1 MMHNQSAHIQ
11 EKKRDVMSETMYD
24 MTRSMKNS
32 MRSNTTATWVQTAMV
47 AGQARYQRKQV
58 QLAEIAAQMQ
68 SESLS
73 LQEEANAQAKQQTMK
88 LKEIGISASAI
99 ASDTKEVARQ
109 SYLQNEAL
117 KNLTRISN
125 ESNRL
130 KEKEIGAIN
139 ELIDHVDQRTFEI
152 RLGQR
157 RQWLDGTGPG
167 MYYHAWERVA
177 QDTIERSLNY
187 TRRMEK
193 AREKDL
199 QDRYKKHL
207 ADLGISKPSK
217 ESFPVEPTMETLDEV
232 PNVPDVPQTPKR
244 APETYPW
251 DVRNTLLALLLSLI
265 ICAVAGYKF
274 FNFLKFHI
282 FENISLIAFSPI
294 LSGISLI
301 ASLLCSLLTCIVAW
315 LLFDA
320 LLGML
325 STARHPDIKKRIQRQ
340 CDEQFDKQM
349 EEWNNKTAQIKE
361 IEQEAEH
368 VKNENS
374 AKQNRYIEAKKN
386 WKAECD
392 RIEREYVLAKQDAQ
406 KRNEWNRRQSIKK
419 AYDDVMPPTRW
430 ATINPM
436 PIVRA
441 NAEFIKKSYSAMGI
455 DNVDDLPDP
464 RIPAFA
470 EPNSLPGTA
479 PHMRA
484 ELCKII
490 AEYAKEQMDETE
502 KSELSSLMSADYK
515 PLPGKPLSAAHQ
527 AQSAHQ
533 RKDKQSMVR
542 GDDSPL
548 SAKTITSSPGIPDGT
563 YVLTRRIQ
571 RENNRQIRCIAL
583 VKNGCFHLQKGSTI
597 AETEAQSA
605 GSGCSDDVLRL
616 RHDANVVGN
625 GLLLREVEFS
635 SPTSAGSFVI
645 GGYCKGWN
653 VWKTLDGTPLSE
665 LRN

>member
-1 MMHNQSAHIQ
+1 MHNQSAHIQ

-325 STARHPDIKKRIQRQ
+325 STARHPDIKK
-340 CDEQFDKQM
+340 EFNVNVT
-349 EEWNNKTAQIKE
+349 NNSINKWKSGIIKRL
-361 IEQEAEH
+361 
-368 VKNENS
+368 KS
-374 AKQNRYIEAKKN
+374 
-386 WKAECD
+386 
-392 RIEREYVLAKQDAQ
+392 
-406 KRNEWNRRQSIKK
+406 RR
-419 AYDDVMPPTRW
+419 
-430 ATINPM
+430 
-436 PIVRA
+436 
-441 NAEFIKKSYSAMGI
+441 
-455 DNVDDLPDP
+455 
-464 RIPAFA
+464 
-470 EPNSLPGTA
+470 
-479 PHMRA
+479 
-484 ELCKII
+484 
-490 AEYAKEQMDETE
+490 
-502 KSELSSLMSADYK
+502 LSSRRNMSKMKIQPNKIAI
-515 PLPGKPLSAAHQ
+515 SR
-527 AQSAHQ
+527 Q
-533 RKDKQSMVR
+533 RKIGK
-542 GDDSPL
+542 L
-548 SAKTITSSPGIPDGT
+548 NA
-563 YVLTRRIQ
+563 
-571 RENNRQIRCIAL
+571 IA
-583 VKNGCFHLQKGSTI
+583 
-597 AETEAQSA
+597 
-605 GSGCSDDVLRL
+605 
-616 RHDANVVGN
+616 
-625 GLLLREVEFS
+625 
-635 SPTSAGSFVI
+635 
-645 GGYCKGWN
+645 
-653 VWKTLDGTPLSE
+653 
-665 LRN
+665 